1 MNRFFT
7 SNWPFVAAGG
17 ALAFLLALA
26 LYLLNTPVGMSD
38 AYLMISEYC
47 EEVIKEQSISEWPI
61 FDWQTGFLGGI
72 FIGALVAS
80 AAGGEFKFELFPDD
94 RKDKAFM
101 KSSIVTPLHGI
112 ICGFLVMFGLQLAGD
127 SFMGQCASA
136 LQLSTG
142 AWLFLGSCVFSAIFA
157 ALIMSAKL
165 EKGDE

>member
-7 SNWPFVAAGG
+7 SNWPFVATG
-17 ALAFLLALA
+17 AILACFFTLA

-47 EEVIKEQSISEWPI
+47 GEVIKEQRIEGWPI
-61 FDWQTGFLGGI
+61 FDWQTGFLVGI

-94 RKDKAFM
+94 RKDKKFM

-112 ICGFLVMFGLQLAGD
+112 ICGFLVMFGLQIAGD
-127 SFMGQCASA
+127 SFIGQCASA

-142 AWLFLGSCVFSAIFA
+142 AWLFLASSIFSAIFA